1 MRLVGVWLVLHSQMT
16 QAACHVPL
24 FLAFSLRKCP
34 LYSRPNQGLL
44 HVRERTPTGGH
55 LPLSRSLS
63 PGGAGAMVARIG
75 PKPPGGDRVAGGEIE
90 PQVVD
95 PLNRTLKDDRTRD
108 SAG

>member
-1 MRLVGVWLVLHSQMT
+1 
-16 QAACHVPL
+16 
-24 FLAFSLRKCP
+24 
-34 LYSRPNQGLL
+34 
-44 HVRERTPTGGH
+44 
-55 LPLSRSLS
+55 
-63 PGGAGAMVARIG
+63 MVARIG